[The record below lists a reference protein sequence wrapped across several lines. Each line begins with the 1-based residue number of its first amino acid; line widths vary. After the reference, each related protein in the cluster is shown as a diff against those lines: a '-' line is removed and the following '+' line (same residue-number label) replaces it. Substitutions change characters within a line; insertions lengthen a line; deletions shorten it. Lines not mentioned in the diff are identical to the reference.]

1 MVILPLFDCI
11 GGEDN
16 FMRAGQWIS
25 AAVAAVLLLGTIS
38 CAKEETLYP
47 AYTNPEEAAA
57 IRENMRYIIHAAG
70 RLTGVDKEGTTR
82 TYDGANALEGLK
94 QCADAGETIIELDFN
109 FTSDGYLACIHDWY
123 TEYADEITNNVPLTL
138 DAFLD
143 CEIYGNFTPIW
154 LGDVAE
160 YLRANED
167 VYIVTDIKDKNV
179 EGAAAIA
186 EYCPDLKNRFIIQIY
201 DASEYDA
208 VRELGFEY
216 IVYTLYRLDW
226 ASKTDTKALAVF
238 AEKHPLIGYTFSYEL
253 CQVEDYVEGMK
264 KSGVPLFIH
273 TVNDPSEQQ
282 SYFDMGIDGIYTDM
296 TGNNA

>member
-1 MVILPLFDCI
+1 MKVGHWISVVVGAVLMFATVSC
-11 GGEDN
+11 GGEE
-16 FMRAGQWIS
+16 A
-25 AAVAAVLLLGTIS
+25 
-38 CAKEETLYP
+38 ETLYP

-57 IRENMRYIIHAAG
+57 IREDMRYIIHAAG
-70 RLTGVDKEGTTR
+70 RLTGVDKDGVTR
-82 TYDGANALEGLK
+82 TYDGANALEGLQ
-94 QCADAGETIIELDFN
+94 QCADTGCAVIELDFN

-123 TEYADEITNNVPLTL
+123 TEYADEITNNVPLSL

-143 CEIYGNFTPIW
+143 CRIYRNFTSLW
-154 LGDVAE
+154 LGDVVE
-160 YLRANED
+160 YLRANEG
-167 VYIVTDIKDKNV
+167 VYIVTDIKDRNV
-179 EGAAAIA
+179 EGAAAVA

-226 ASKTDTKALAVF
+226 ASKTDTKALAEF

-253 CQVEDYVEGMK
+253 CQVDGYVEKMK

-273 TVNDPSEQQ
+273 TVNDPAEQQ
-282 SYFDMGIDGIYTDM
+282 AYFDMGIDGIYTDM
-296 TGNNA
+296 TEGNA